1 MLRSRLRELALAW
14 TSLRRDE
21 SGATAIEYA
30 LIGSL
35 VTIALLAGFSVFI
48 PALTALYD
56 GIAEHFAEM
65 GWG

>member
-21 SGATAIEYA
+21 SGATAVEYA
-30 LIGSL
+30 LICSL
-35 VTIALLAGFSVFI
+35 ITIAVVAAFSVFI
-48 PALTALYD
+48 PSLTALYD
-56 GIAEHFAEM
+56 GIADHFAEI